1 MMNKLIVFTSGLIG
15 GVLITVIAVPV
26 YRKFDFKTKEK
37 ILWKSSDQHKLET
50 TAYDIIDYGFGIQ
63 TLARV
68 FGENRYG
75 PASAESQL
83 VALKVLDECD
93 FYTGGFLELGLAA
106 LSGRNA
112 TVRLTATEMYDDC
125 LYTVSWRYLANLF
138 VRQLHKETDGE
149 VLSRKLDLLCKHLY
163 MDRQEIENHLQQEG
177 IEAVEDILWER
188 LQELSRNEQ
197 ESNLV

>member
-1 MMNKLIVFTSGLIG
+1 MNKLALFASGLICG
-15 GVLITVIAVPV
+15 ILATVIVVPIC
-26 YRKFDFKTKEK
+26 RNIDFKAKEK
-37 ILWKSSDQHKLET
+37 VLWTSSDYNKLEA
-50 TAYDIIDYGFGIQ
+50 TAHGIIDYGFGIQ

-68 FGENRYG
+68 FGEDRYG

-83 VALKVLDECD
+83 GALKVLDECD

-138 VRQLHKETDGE
+138 VRQLHKETESE
-149 VLSRKLDLLCKHLY
+149 VLSRKLDLLCKHLQ
-163 MDRQEIENHLQQEG
+163 MDRDMIENILQQEG
-177 IEAVEDILWER
+177 TDAVQDLLWNR
-188 LQELSRNEQ
+188 LQELSGTIQ
-197 ESNLV
+197 EVKVD